1 MNIFQN
7 HLELLINILTVLFF
21 AICLWLYFKM
31 AKELSGKIWW
41 AIFLPYHILIF
52 ASIIKFKNSIQNI
65 FIFYFAIVLIYGIFK
80 GLTKIITSN
89 FSVNLFEWFRPKREN
104 TYDIDDSAR
113 TISNHKLIF
122 IIGII
127 GVVMFFLLKQIK
139 FE

>member
-1 MNIFQN
+1 
-7 HLELLINILTVLFF
+7 
-21 AICLWLYFKM
+21 M